1 MSLTNYR
8 DLSSYSVS
16 TTGGFQY
23 EFYCHHCPRVWKSP
37 FKPYRLGQ
45 ISGFF
50 SRLAPLL
57 GLGVHAQQAG
67 QSFGDA
73 GMRRAGANALQEAIQ
88 LAEQRYSRCAL
99 CKKEF
104 CADCFD
110 TRQQMCLN
118 CVQNAQRGAAAQ
130 TGQGAAAASAGA
142 SCPNCSAPSSGGRFC
157 PECGFDMASTHKS
170 CPSCGAMAPR
180 QARFCTDC
188 GHGY

>member
-23 EFYCHHCPRVWKSP
+23 EFYCHNCPRIWKSP

-45 ISGFF
+45 ISGLF

-67 QSFGDA
+67 GSLGDA
-73 GMRRAGANALQEAIQ
+73 GMRRAGSKALEEAIAM
-88 LAEQRYSRCAL
+88 AEQRYSRCTS
-99 CKKEF
+99 CKKEV
-104 CADCFD
+104 CEDCFD
-110 TRQQMCLN
+110 AREQLCVTCLRN
-118 CVQNAQRGAAAQ
+118 SRREAQVQG
-130 TGQGAAAASAGA
+130 GAAASAGGA
-142 SCPNCSAPSSGGRFC
+142 LCPNCSTPSSGGRFC

-170 CPSCGAMAPR
+170 CPSCGVMVARA
-180 QARFCTDC
+180 ARFCTDC
-188 GHGY
+188 GHGF